1 MKTEEKESSG
11 KYLRSND
18 SEEERNM
25 PYLTTVEQRAIE
37 QGLQQE
43 RELILEA
50 VDERFGEV
58 PSSISETITQIE
70 GIA

>member
-1 MKTEEKESSG
+1 
-11 KYLRSND
+11 
-18 SEEERNM
+18 M